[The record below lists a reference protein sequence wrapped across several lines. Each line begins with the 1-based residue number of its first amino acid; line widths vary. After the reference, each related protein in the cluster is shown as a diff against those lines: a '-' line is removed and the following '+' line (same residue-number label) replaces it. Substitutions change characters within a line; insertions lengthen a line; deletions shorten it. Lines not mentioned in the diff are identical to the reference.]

1 MRLSRFRFTKRYRL
15 KDYNCILV
23 ALVTALSILGIF
35 VVGSAKEIYQTKQ
48 IFGVVAGLIIMV
60 VVSLIDYVWVLDF
73 YWLIYGFAVL
83 ILGLVLVIGTEVN
96 GATRWINLGFTT
108 FQPSELAKILLI
120 LFFARF
126 LMKHEDDL
134 NDKRLCLNML
144 LCAEYRWC
152 SLSQNRICPQQSVQ
166 RLFCVS

>member
-60 VVSLIDYVWVLDF
+60 IVSLIDYVWVLDF

-126 LMKHEDDL
+126 LLIVVDDL
-134 NDKRLCLNML
+134 
-144 LCAEYRWC
+144 
-152 SLSQNRICPQQSVQ
+152 IV
-166 RLFCVS
+166 

>member
-1 MRLSRFRFTKRYRL
+1 M
-15 KDYNCILV
+15 
-23 ALVTALSILGIF
+23 
-35 VVGSAKEIYQTKQ
+35 
-48 IFGVVAGLIIMV
+48 
-60 VVSLIDYVWVLDF
+60 IDYVWVLDF

-83 ILGLVLVIGTEVN
+83 ILGLVLVIVTEVN

-134 NDKRLCLNML
+134 NDKATLFKYAVLCGIPLVL
-144 LCAEYRWC
+144 IIAEPNLVHNNLYSAC
-152 SLSQNRICPQQSVQ
+152 SVYLDLISQD
-166 RLFCVS
+166 